1 MAYQFIQDAYQTKR
15 GAVGRRGCLMCA
27 AKAVP
32 SMYVLPKGWPRFAAA
47 HVCRPFYRYDS
58 SW

>member
-32 SMYVLPKGWPRFAAA
+32 SMCRFPKRMAQVRCGECMSTVL
-47 HVCRPFYRYDS
+47 S
-58 SW
+58 I